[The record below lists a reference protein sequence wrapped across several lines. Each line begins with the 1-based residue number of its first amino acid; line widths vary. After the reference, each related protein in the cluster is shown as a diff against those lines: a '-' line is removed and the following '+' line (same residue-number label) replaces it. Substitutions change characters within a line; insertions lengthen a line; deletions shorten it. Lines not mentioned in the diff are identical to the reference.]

1 MRERPQIVGAI
12 LLGLMLATSSPAGA
26 QADGAPVELIVKA
39 GRPLRVAL
47 DERVKVKR
55 PGQRVVGT
63 VVEPV
68 YAHDRIV
75 VPAGTKLLGQV
86 QRIEPPSKGV
96 RAGAALAGDFTP
108 DRHVVLSFD
117 HLMLD
122 GREVAVQ
129 TVVSG
134 GIENVRRMVAGGSDG
149 AAKTGIGARARGE
162 IARQRDEI
170 KRAAKDTLSAIKQP
184 GRMQRLRDAAIRRL
198 PYHPQYLA
206 KGTVYNAE
214 LVSPLEF
221 GVATPIA
228 QAPAGTAPAPESIL
242 SARLATALD
251 SAKTPRNTAIVA
263 VLTEPVFSADHQ
275 LILPEGAELKG
286 SVTFARPASH
296 FHRNGQLRF
305 LFESVATTD
314 HAPTTLLASLY
325 SVQAGAGDNV
335 AVDNEGGTTID
346 NSKMRF
352 LAPAL
357 ALVALSAAAD
367 LGGENPAEGGV
378 LEPGEGSLE
387 AGNVG
392 GRGLGGFYGLGLIG
406 AGVSQFSRP
415 VAFGLAAF
423 GAVRTVYTTIFGVG
437 KNVSFPADTPI
448 QVQLAP
454 GPGPV
459 R

>member
-1 MRERPQIVGAI
+1 VKERPQIVGAI

-26 QADGAPVELIVKA
+26 QADGAVELIVKA

-47 DERVKVKR
+47 DERVKVTR
-55 PGQRVVGT
+55 PGQPVVGT
-63 VVEPV
+63 VVEPI
-68 YAHDRIV
+68 YAYDRIV
-75 VPAGTKLLGQV
+75 VPAGTKVRGHV
-86 QRIEPPSKGV
+86 ERIEAPQRGV
-96 RAGAALAGDFTP
+96 RVGAALAGDFTP
-108 DRHVVLSFD
+108 NRLVVLSFD
-117 HLMLD
+117 RVMLN
-122 GREVAVQ
+122 GGEVVVQ
-129 TVVSG
+129 TIVSG
-134 GIENVRRMVAGGSDG
+134 GTENVKRLVAGGTDQ
-149 AAKTGIGARARGE
+149 AADNGIGARARGE

-170 KRAAKDTLSAIKQP
+170 KQAAKDTLSAIKQP

-198 PYHPQYLA
+198 PYHPQYLT
-206 KGTVYNAE
+206 KGTIYNAE

-221 GVATPIA
+221 GVVTPIA
-228 QAPAGTAPAPESIL
+228 RAPSGTAPAPESIL
-242 SARLATALD
+242 TARLATALD
-251 SAKTPRNTAIVA
+251 SAKTPRDTPIVA

-275 LILPEGAELKG
+275 LILAEGAELKG
-286 SVTFARPASH
+286 AVTFAKPASH

-314 HAPTTLLASLY
+314 HASTTLLASLY
-325 SVQAGAGDNV
+325 SVQAGAADHV

-367 LGGENPAEGGV
+367 LGAENPAEAGAVDIGG
-378 LEPGEGSLE
+378 GSLE
-387 AGNVG
+387 ASNVG

-406 AGVSQFSRP
+406 AGLSQLSRP
-415 VAFGLAAF
+415 VAFGLAAV
-423 GAVRTVYTTIFGVG
+423 GAVRTVYSTFFGMG
-437 KNVSFPADTPI
+437 RNVSFPADTPI